1 MKKLLVVLAVVVSGV
16 LFGQNQTG
24 LDPGTQSYLDD
35 AMTEFVEWYKTTN
48 SFKVGGDDIAVVG
61 LLENIFFNES
71 VKYMYGQ
78 INPDITKLAINAN
91 HPADLLKTCAYD
103 KWLNSISVLDS
114 SQYYVNYYYLERF
127 MVDGKMIGTEYLTI
141 THKETN
147 ESRRITIHY
156 YEYSLRS
163 IKDNKRSL
171 YK

>member
-1 MKKLLVVLAVVVSGV
+1 MKKLAGVLAGVLSGV
-16 LFGQNQTG
+16 VFGQNQTG

-48 SFKVGGDDIAVVG
+48 SFKVGGHDMAVVG

-71 VKYMYGQ
+71 VKHMYGK

-91 HPADLLKTCAYD
+91 HPEDLLKTCTYD

-127 MVDGKMIGTEYLTI
+127 LVNGKMIGTEYLTI
-141 THKETN
+141 TNKETN
-147 ESRRITIHY
+147 ESRFITIHY
-156 YEYSLRS
+156 YEYALRS
-163 IKDNKRSL
+163 IIDDKRSL

>member
-1 MKKLLVVLAVVVSGV
+1 MKKFLVVLAVVVSSV
-16 LFGQNQTG
+16 VFGQNQTG

-35 AMTEFVEWYKTTN
+35 AMTEYVEWYKTTN

-91 HPADLLKTCAYD
+91 HPEDILKTCTYD
-103 KWLNSISVLDS
+103 KWLNSIPVLDS
-114 SQYYVNYYYLERF
+114 SQYDVNYYYLERF

-147 ESRRITIHY
+147 ESRFITIHY
-156 YEYSLRS
+156 YDYALRS
-163 IKDNKRSL
+163 IIDDKRSL